1 MNLLDTF
8 FNWPVFR
15 DALPLLL
22 QGLWTTILLGA
33 VSIVLGFVGG
43 LLLALVRLYGP
54 AWLRTVARIYID
66 VFRSIPLLV
75 LLVLVY
81 YALPFVGIRLTSFA
95 AATAALSLVS
105 CAYTAEIMRA
115 GIEAIPKG
123 QFEAADAIGLG
134 FFSSMRDVVLPQAL
148 RIVVPPL
155 TSNCINVLKDTAL
168 ASVVA
173 MPDLLK
179 QATQAQAL
187 AANPTPLIGAAVL
200 YLLLLLPLVRL
211 VGFFEARHRA
221 ATR

>member
-1 MNLLDTF
+1 MDLLDTF

-33 VSIVLGFVGG
+33 VSILLGFVGG
-43 LLLALVRLYGP
+43 LLLALLRLYGA
-54 AWLRTVARIYID
+54 AWLRTTARIYID

-211 VGFFEARHRA
+211 VGYFEARHRA

>member
-1 MNLLDTF
+1 MNLIDTF

-15 DALPLLL
+15 DTLPQLLE
-22 QGLWTTILLGA
+22 GLGVTVLLGL
-33 VSIVLGFVGG
+33 VSIVAGLVSG
-43 LLLALVRLYGP
+43 LLMALLRLYGLAP
-54 AWLRTVARIYID
+54 MRVLARVYID

-81 YALPFVGIRLTSFA
+81 YALPFVGVRFTSFTA
-95 AATAALSLVS
+95 AALSLSMVS
-105 CAYTAEIMRA
+105 CAYTAEIFRA

-123 QFEAADAIGLG
+123 QFEAADAIGLS
-134 FFSSMRDVVLPQAL
+134 FFSSMRDVILPQAF

-187 AANPTPLIGAAVL
+187 AANPTPLIGAAVI

-211 VGFFEARHRA
+211 VGYFETQHRA
-221 ATR
+221 SLR

>member
-1 MNLLDTF
+1 MDLITTF
-8 FNWPVFR
+8 FNLRVLADTF
-15 DALPLLL
+15 PLLL
-22 QGLWTTILLGA
+22 QGLGITVLLGA
-33 VSIVLGFVGG
+33 VSIVLGFVAG
-43 LLLALVRLYGP
+43 LLMALLRLYGP
-54 AWLRTVARIYID
+54 APLRILARIYID

-81 YALPFVGIRLTSFA
+81 YALPFVGIRLSSFA

-105 CAYTAEIMRA
+105 CAYTAEIFRA

-123 QFEAADAIGLG
+123 QFEAAGAIGLG
-134 FFSSMRDVVLPQAL
+134 FLDTMRDVVLPQAL
-148 RIVVPPL
+148 RIVTPPL

-187 AANPTPLIGAAVL
+187 SANPSPLIGAALL
-200 YLLLLLPLVRL
+200 YLALLLPLVRL
-211 VGFFEARHRA
+211 VGWFETRRPG
-221 ATR
+221 ATT